1 MEWRVGMMKILKG
14 FTPYKTKDAE
24 RYNKFRWWAG
34 LTFGDLLD
42 RAADIHPEKEAFVD
56 GKTRLTYSEAREK
69 TNKLAI
75 GLMDLGIRPLD
86 RVMVQLPNW
95 NEFVFAYFALQKI
108 GAVTVLLI
116 DRYRQFEINRLIGLT
131 GATSWIVASQYKSVN
146 YGPIIQDVIKEH
158 PEVKNVITVRDDG
171 DKKTFKR
178 IERLIEKTKLTEA
191 NLARLAKRRPDPM
204 QVAHMGPTGGTTGAP
219 KIVPRTHNSLINGI
233 EYCSKSW
240 EQSIEDI
247 NLLAG
252 PIGHDLTFS
261 KGFIGT
267 LTTLGKVVFLDS
279 TENKDIC
286 ETIEREKVTSII
298 WVPTLAQRLLQY
310 EDLHKYDLSSLK
322 KMHSAGGASHPD
334 LVKEVTEKLKMKF
347 FNGYGGTEGMTTIT
361 RPRDSLEVIC
371 TTVGR
376 PTCPFDT
383 YKVIDSKGKALPQG
397 AEGELILKGP
407 GVFTGYY
414 SNPEENRKVF
424 TRDGF
429 FRTGD
434 LAKIDGKGYITL
446 TGRIKEMINRG
457 GESISATEI
466 ERLITRH
473 PDVAAVAV
481 IPMPDPLMGE
491 RVCAYIQPKAGARLT
506 FEAVITFLKTQKASV
521 LQLPERIEFIDAMPY
536 TGVQKT
542 DKRFLQEDISKK
554 LKAAGQ
560 AN

>member
-1 MEWRVGMMKILKG
+1 MLKFLDG
-14 FTPYKTKDAE
+14 FAPYKKKDAD
-24 RYNKFRWWAG
+24 RYDKFRWWAG

-69 TNKLAI
+69 TNQLAI
-75 GLMDLGIRPLD
+75 GLMDLGIQPLD
-86 RVMVQLPNW
+86 RVLVQLPNW

-108 GAVTVLLI
+108 GAITVLLI
-116 DRYRQFEINRLIGLT
+116 DRYRQFEITRLIGLT
-131 GATSWIVASQYKSVN
+131 GATSWIVPSQYKN
-146 YGPIIQDVIKEH
+146 TDYRPILEDVLKEH
-158 PEVKNVITVRDDG
+158 PEVKNVITVRGQG
-171 DKKTFKR
+171 DQKPFTSL
-178 IERLIEKTKLTEA
+178 EALIEKAELTEE
-191 NLARLAKRRPDPM
+191 NLSRLAQRRPDPG

-240 EQSIEDI
+240 EQSIEDV

-252 PIGHDLTFS
+252 PIGHDLTFT
-261 KGFIGT
+261 KGFIGSIV
-267 LTTLGKVVFLDS
+267 TLGKVVFLDS
-279 TENKDIC
+279 TDNKDLC
-286 ETIEREKVTSII
+286 EAIEKEKVTSII
-298 WVPTLAQRLLQY
+298 WVPTLAQRMLQY
-310 EDLHKYDLSSLK
+310 EDLHRYDLGSLK
-322 KMHSAGGASHPD
+322 KMHSAGGASHPN
-334 LVKEVTEKLKMKF
+334 LVKDVTEKLKMKF

-361 RPRDSLEVIC
+361 RARDPLEVIC

-383 YKVIDSKGKALPQG
+383 YKVIDPKGKALAPG
-397 AEGELILKGP
+397 AEGELVLKGP

-414 SNPEENRKVF
+414 NNPEENKKVF
-424 TRDGF
+424 TKDGF

-434 LAKIDGKGYITL
+434 LARISDKGYITL

-506 FEAVITFLKTQKASV
+506 FETVISFLKAQKASV

-536 TGVQKT
+536 TGAQKT
-542 DKRFLQEDISKK
+542 DKRFLQEDIAKK
-554 LKAAGQ
+554 LKGAE
-560 AN
+560 

>member
-1 MEWRVGMMKILKG
+1 MVKFLEG
-14 FTPYKTKDAE
+14 FTPYKKKDAE
-24 RYNKFRWWAG
+24 KYTKFRWWSG

-42 RAADIHPEKEAFVD
+42 RAADIHPDKEAFVD
-56 GKTRLTYSEAREK
+56 GKTRLTYREAREK
-69 TNKLAI
+69 TDRLAV

-86 RVMVQLPNW
+86 RVLVQLPNW

-108 GAVTVLLI
+108 GAITVLLI
-116 DRYRQFEINRLIGLT
+116 DRYRQFEITRLINLT
-131 GATSWIVASQYKSVN
+131 GATSWIVASQYKNTDYV
-146 YGPIIQDVIKEH
+146 PIIRDVVKEH
-158 PEVKNVITVRDDG
+158 REMKRVITVRG
-171 DKKTFKR
+171 EGSQKPFRSLESLMDKK
-178 IERLIEKTKLTEA
+178 KLTDR
-191 NLARLAKRRPDPM
+191 NRARLAERRPDPA

-261 KGFIGT
+261 KGFMGA

-279 TENKDIC
+279 TDNKDIC

-310 EDLHKYDLSSLK
+310 EDLHAYDLSSLK

-334 LVKEVTEKLKMKF
+334 LVREVTERLQMKF

-361 RPRDSLEVIC
+361 RARDPLEVIC
-371 TTVGR
+371 TSVGR

-383 YKVIDSKGKALPQG
+383 YQVIDPKGRTLPAG
-397 AEGELILKGP
+397 SEGELVLKGP

-414 SNPEENRKVF
+414 NNPEENKKVF
-424 TRDGF
+424 TKDGF

-434 LAKIDGKGYITL
+434 LARINDKGYITL

-466 ERLITRH
+466 ERLIARH
-473 PDVAAVAV
+473 PGVAAVAV

-491 RVCAYIQPKAGARLT
+491 RVCAYIQPKAGVALT
-506 FEAVITFLKTQKASV
+506 FEEVISFLKNQKASV
-521 LQLPERIEFIDAMPY
+521 LQLPERMEFIDAMPY
-536 TGVQKT
+536 TGAQKT
-542 DKRFLQEDISKK
+542 DKRSLTEDITKK
-554 LKAAGQ
+554 LQAAAQGR
-560 AN
+560 

>member
-1 MEWRVGMMKILKG
+1 MLKVLDG
-14 FTPYKTKDAE
+14 FTPYKKKDAE
-24 RYNKFRWWAG
+24 KYNKFRWWAG

-56 GKTRLTYSEAREK
+56 GKTRLTYGEAREK

-75 GLMDLGIRPLD
+75 GLMDLGIQPLD
-86 RVMVQLPNW
+86 RVLVQFPNW

-116 DRYRQFEINRLIGLT
+116 DRYRQFEITRLIGLT
-131 GATSWIVASQYKSVN
+131 GATSWIVPSQYKN
-146 YGPIIQDVIKEH
+146 THYRPIIEDVLKEH
-158 PEVKNVITVRDDG
+158 PEVKKVITVRGEG
-171 DKKTFKR
+171 DPKPFTSL
-178 IERLIEKTKLTEA
+178 EALIEKAELTEE
-191 NLARLAKRRPDPM
+191 NLSRLAQRRPDPM

-233 EYCSKSW
+233 EYCSNSW

-252 PIGHDLTFS
+252 PIGHDLTFT
-261 KGFIGT
+261 KGFIGSIV
-267 LTTLGKVVFLDS
+267 TLGKVVFLDS
-279 TENKDIC
+279 TDNKDIC
-286 ETIEREKVTSII
+286 EAIEREKVTSII
-298 WVPTLAQRLLQY
+298 WVPTLAQRMLQY
-310 EDLHKYDLSSLK
+310 EDLHKFDLSSLK
-322 KMHSAGGASHPD
+322 KMHSAGGASHPN
-334 LVKEVTEKLKMKF
+334 LVKDVTERLKMKF

-361 RPRDSLEVIC
+361 RARDPLEVIC

-376 PTCPFDT
+376 PTCPYDT
-383 YKVIDSKGKALPQG
+383 YKVITPKGKALGPG
-397 AEGELILKGP
+397 EEGELVLKGP

-414 SNPEENRKVF
+414 NNPDENKKVF

-434 LAKIDGKGYITL
+434 LARIDEKGYITL

-491 RVCAYIQPKAGARLT
+491 RVCAYIQPKPGARVT
-506 FEAVITFLKTQKASV
+506 FEAVISFLKAQKASV

-536 TGVQKT
+536 TGAQKT
-542 DKRFLQEDISKK
+542 DKRLLQEDIAKK
-554 LKAAGQ
+554 LKGAE
-560 AN
+560 

>member
-1 MEWRVGMMKILKG
+1 MLKFPDG
-14 FTPYKTKDAE
+14 FTPYKKKDAD
-24 RYNKFRWWAG
+24 RYNTFRWWSG

-56 GKTRLTYSEAREK
+56 GKTRLTYGEAREK
-69 TNKLAI
+69 TNRLAL
-75 GLMDLGIRPLD
+75 GLMDLGIQPLD
-86 RVMVQLPNW
+86 RVLVQFPNW

-108 GAVTVLLI
+108 GAITVLLI
-116 DRYRQFEINRLIGLT
+116 DRYRQFEITRLIGLT
-131 GATSWIVASQYKSVN
+131 GATSWIVPSQYKN
-146 YGPIIQDVIKEH
+146 TDYRPILEDVLKEH
-158 PEVKNVITVRDDG
+158 PEVKNVITVRGQG
-171 DKKTFKR
+171 DQKPFTSL
-178 IERLIEKTKLTEA
+178 EALIEKAELTEE
-191 NLARLAKRRPDPM
+191 NLSRLAQRRPDPG

-233 EYCSKSW
+233 EYCSMSW

-252 PIGHDLTFS
+252 PIGHDLTFT

-267 LTTLGKVVFLDS
+267 VVTMGKVIFLDS
-279 TENKDIC
+279 TDNKDIC
-286 ETIEREKVTSII
+286 EAIERERVTSIV
-298 WVPTLAQRLLQY
+298 WVPTLAQRMLQY
-310 EDLHKYDLSSLK
+310 EDLGQYDLSSLR
-322 KMHSAGGASHPD
+322 KMHSAGGASHPN
-334 LVKEVTEKLKMKF
+334 LVKDVTERLKMKF

-361 RPRDSLEVIC
+361 RPRDPLEVIC

-376 PTCPFDT
+376 PTCPYDT
-383 YKVIDSKGKALPQG
+383 YKVITPKGKTLGPG
-397 AEGELILKGP
+397 EEGELVLKGP

-414 SNPEENRKVF
+414 NNPEENKKVF
-424 TRDGF
+424 TKDGF

-434 LAKIDGKGYITL
+434 LARINEKGYITL

-491 RVCAYIQPKAGARLT
+491 RVCAYIQPKAGAHLT
-506 FEAVITFLKTQKASV
+506 FEAVISFLKAQKASV

-536 TGVQKT
+536 TGAQKT
-542 DKRFLQEDISKK
+542 DKRFLQEDIAKK
-554 LKAAGQ
+554 LKGAE
-560 AN
+560 

>member
-1 MEWRVGMMKILKG
+1 MKFLEG
-14 FTPYKTKDAE
+14 FTPYKKKDAE
-24 RYNKFRWWAG
+24 RYTKFRWWAG

-56 GKTRLTYSEAREK
+56 GKTRLTYGEALER

-86 RVMVQLPNW
+86 RVLVQLPNW
-95 NEFVFAYFALQKI
+95 NEFVSAYFAIQKI
-108 GAVTVLLI
+108 GAITVLLI
-116 DRYRQFEINRLIGLT
+116 DRYRQFEINRLISLT

-146 YGPIIQDVIKEH
+146 YGPIIQDVLKEH
-158 PEVKNVITVRDDG
+158 PEVRNVITVRGDG
-171 DKKTFKR
+171 DKKPFKR
-178 IERLIEKTKLTEA
+178 LERLMEKAKLTEA
-191 NLARLAKRRPDPM
+191 NLARLAKRRPDPT

-361 RPRDSLEVIC
+361 RPRDPLEVIC
-371 TTVGR
+371 STVGR

-383 YKVIDSKGKALPQG
+383 YKVIDSKGKALPLG
-397 AEGELILKGP
+397 SEGELVLKGP

-414 SNPEENRKVF
+414 NNPEENKKVF

-434 LAKIDGKGYITL
+434 LARINEKGYITL

-491 RVCAYIQPKAGARLT
+491 RVCAYIQPKSGARLT
-506 FEAVITFLKTQKASV
+506 FEAVISFLKSQKASV

-560 AN
+560 AT

>member
-1 MEWRVGMMKILKG
+1 MLKVLDG
-14 FTPYKTKDAE
+14 FTPYKKKDAE
-24 RYNKFRWWAG
+24 KYNKFRWWAG

-56 GKTRLTYSEAREK
+56 GKTRLTYGEAREK

-75 GLMDLGIRPLD
+75 GLMDLGIQPLD
-86 RVMVQLPNW
+86 RVLVQFPNW

-116 DRYRQFEINRLIGLT
+116 DRYRQFEITRLIGLT
-131 GATSWIVASQYKSVN
+131 GATSWIVPSQYKN
-146 YGPIIQDVIKEH
+146 THYRPIIEDVLKEH
-158 PEVKNVITVRDDG
+158 PEVKKVITVRGEG
-171 DKKTFKR
+171 DPKPFTSL
-178 IERLIEKTKLTEA
+178 EALIEKAELTEE
-191 NLARLAKRRPDPM
+191 NLSRLAQRRPDPM

-233 EYCSKSW
+233 EYCSNSW
-240 EQSIEDI
+240 EQNIEDI

-252 PIGHDLTFS
+252 PIGHDLTFT
-261 KGFIGT
+261 KGFIGSIV
-267 LTTLGKVVFLDS
+267 TLGKVVFLDS
-279 TENKDIC
+279 TDNKDIC
-286 ETIEREKVTSII
+286 EAIEREKVTSII
-298 WVPTLAQRLLQY
+298 WVPTLAQRMLQY
-310 EDLHKYDLSSLK
+310 EDLHKFDLSSLK
-322 KMHSAGGASHPD
+322 KMHSAGGASHPN
-334 LVKEVTEKLKMKF
+334 LVKDVTERLKMKF

-361 RPRDSLEVIC
+361 RARDPLEVIC

-376 PTCPFDT
+376 PTCPYDT
-383 YKVIDSKGKALPQG
+383 YKVITPKGKALGPG
-397 AEGELILKGP
+397 EEGELVLKGP

-414 SNPEENRKVF
+414 NNPDENKKVF

-434 LAKIDGKGYITL
+434 LARIDEKGYITL

-491 RVCAYIQPKAGARLT
+491 RVCAYIQPKPGARVT
-506 FEAVITFLKTQKASV
+506 FEAVISFLKAQKASV

-536 TGVQKT
+536 TGAQKT
-542 DKRFLQEDISKK
+542 DKRLLQEDIAKK
-554 LKAAGQ
+554 LKGAE
-560 AN
+560 

>member
-1 MEWRVGMMKILKG
+1 MLKVLDG
-14 FTPYKTKDAE
+14 FTPYKRKDAE
-24 RYNKFRWWAG
+24 KYNKFRWWAG

-42 RAADIHPEKEAFVD
+42 RAADIHPEKEAFMD
-56 GKTRLTYSEAREK
+56 GKTRLTYGKAREK

-75 GLMDLGIRPLD
+75 GLMDLGIQPLE
-86 RVMVQLPNW
+86 RVLVQLPNW
-95 NEFVFAYFALQKI
+95 NEFVLAYFALQKI
-108 GAVTVLLI
+108 GAITVLLI
-116 DRYRQFEINRLIGLT
+116 DRYRQFEITRLISLT
-131 GATSWIVASQYKSVN
+131 GATSWIVASQYKN
-146 YGPIIQDVIKEH
+146 IDYAPIIHDVVKEH
-158 PEVKNVITVRDDG
+158 PQVKNLITVRGEG
-171 DKKTFKR
+171 DPKPFFSF
-178 IERLIEKTKLTEA
+178 ERLIEKTELTED
-191 NLARLAKRRPDPM
+191 NLARLAERRPDPM

-252 PIGHDLTFS
+252 PIGHDLTFT
-261 KGFIGT
+261 KGFIGSIV
-267 LTTLGKVVFLDS
+267 TLGKVVFLDS
-279 TENKDIC
+279 TDNKDIC
-286 ETIEREKVTSII
+286 EAIEREKVTSII
-298 WVPTLAQRLLQY
+298 WVPTLAQRMLQY
-310 EDLHKYDLSSLK
+310 EDLHQYDLSSLK
-322 KMHSAGGASHPD
+322 KMHSAGGASHPN
-334 LVKEVTEKLKMKF
+334 LVKDVTEKLKMKF

-361 RPRDSLEVIC
+361 RARDPLEVIC

-383 YKVIDSKGKALPQG
+383 YKVIDSKGKAVGPG
-397 AEGELILKGP
+397 AEGELVLKGP

-414 SNPEENRKVF
+414 NNPEENKKVF

-434 LAKIDGKGYITL
+434 LARIDEKGYITL

-491 RVCAYIQPKAGARLT
+491 RVCAYIQPKPGARLT
-506 FEAVITFLKTQKASV
+506 FDAVISFLKAQKASV

-536 TGVQKT
+536 TGAQKT
-542 DKRFLQEDISKK
+542 DKRLLQEDIAKK
-554 LKAAGQ
+554 TER
-560 AN
+560 NSMSC